1 MDAACRNIMTHTN
14 CGIAQAFLMAAR
26 NPARVIGMDH
36 EIGTI
41 EIGKKA
47 NLVMVDHRFHVKMT
61 ILEGEVWNKKE

>member
-1 MDAACRNIMTHTN
+1 
-14 CGIAQAFLMAAR
+14 MAAR

-47 NLVMVDHRFHVKMT
+47 NLVMVDHRFNVKMT
-61 ILEGEVWNKKE
+61 ILEGKVWNKKE

>member
-1 MDAACRNIMTHTN
+1 MER
-14 CGIAQAFLMAAR
+14 
-26 NPARVIGMDH
+26 